1 MLEHVI
7 GWLVSELQ
15 DPAKASTGMLGSIA
29 AIVGVAIARALA
41 ERRRLNRAVQS
52 IPATVCPMPEPKP
65 ADESTPV
72 ASTIQIW
79 ALEDKV
85 RELRGRLAGVDAQ
98 RQAAE
103 AEQER
108 TAIALVASRNRENAL
123 DRELAEL
130 RRAIDS
136 GHTRMRLPQS
146 HASLRPINV
155 TEADDRKTPPQGMT
169 RVRR

>member
-7 GWLVSELQ
+7 AWLIKELQ

-29 AIVGVAIARALA
+29 TIVGIAIARALA
-41 ERRRLNRAVQS
+41 ERRRLNKAVQS

-65 ADESTPV
+65 DESTPV
-72 ASTIQIW
+72 ASTLQIW

-98 RQAAE
+98 RQASE

-108 TAIALVASRNRENAL
+108 TAIALVKSRDRENAL
-123 DRELAEL
+123 ERELAEL

-136 GHTRMRLPQS
+136 GHTRMPLPQS
-146 HASLRPINV
+146 HVALRSINV